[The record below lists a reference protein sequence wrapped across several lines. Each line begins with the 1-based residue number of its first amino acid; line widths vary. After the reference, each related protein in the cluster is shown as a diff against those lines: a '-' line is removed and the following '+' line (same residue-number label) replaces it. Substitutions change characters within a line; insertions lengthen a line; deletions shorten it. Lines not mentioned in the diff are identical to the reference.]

1 LYGHPY
7 AKRQSLVYGHLYAKR
22 QSLAYGQHV
31 SKSCGRKVQWAGLM
45 LNDAYVTHLISSL
58 VPK

>member
-1 LYGHPY
+1 MLCTCTLIIIRQWRAYGHPY
-7 AKRQSLVYGHLYAKR
+7 AKT

-45 LNDAYVTHLISSL
+45 LNDA
-58 VPK
+58 